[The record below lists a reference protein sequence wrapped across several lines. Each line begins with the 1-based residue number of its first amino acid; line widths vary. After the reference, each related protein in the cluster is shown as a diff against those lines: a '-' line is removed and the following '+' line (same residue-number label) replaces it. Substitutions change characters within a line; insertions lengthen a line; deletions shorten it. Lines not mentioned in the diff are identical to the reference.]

1 MARLGLCQGQGRVAE
16 SGVARFVPSP
26 SRRRR
31 FPTSAMT
38 GGDSP
43 AKTSDCQ
50 ETVMAPRVLISDALS
65 PAAVQIFKDRG
76 VAVDFQPNL
85 GKDKDKL
92 AEIINDFEGL
102 AIRSATK
109 VSAKILERAKN
120 LKVIG
125 RAGIGVDN
133 VDIPAATAKGIIVM
147 NTPFGNS
154 ITTAEHAISLM
165 LALAR
170 QIPEADSSTRAG
182 KWEKN
187 KFMGVE
193 IFSKTFGIIGCGNV
207 GSIVA
212 DRAIGLKMKVIAYDP
227 YLSAERALDLGVEK
241 VELDELWRRADVIT
255 LHTPLTDKTRNII
268 NAETLALAKK
278 GVRLVN
284 CARGELVE
292 EAALCEAL
300 KSGHVAGA
308 ALDVFTEEP
317 ATKSPLFTLPNVV
330 CTPHL
335 GASTLEAQENVALQV
350 AEQMSE
356 YLLRGAISNAVNFP
370 SITAEEAPR
379 LKPFIALAERLGSF
393 AGQLT
398 ETGIN
403 KVQLAYEGAVAQM
416 NTKALTSA
424 AIAGLL
430 RPMLQDVNV
439 VSAPSIAKER
449 GIVIEE
455 TTREAAGDYDNL
467 ITLTV
472 VTEKQ
477 SRAVSGTVFADGRP
491 RIVNIKGI
499 RMDAEFG
506 PSMIYITNL
515 DKPGFIGRFSSTLGE
530 AGINIATFH
539 VGREAPGGN
548 AVALIEIDGG
558 LPADVLAKVRALP

>member
-1 MARLGLCQGQGRVAE
+1 MRK
-16 SGVARFVPSP
+16 P
-26 SRRRR
+26 
-31 FPTSAMT
+31 
-38 GGDSP
+38 
-43 AKTSDCQ
+43 K
-50 ETVMAPRVLISDALS
+50 VLISDALS

-76 VAVDFQPNL
+76 IEVDFQPNL

-92 AEIINDFEGL
+92 AEIIGNYDGL

-109 VSAKILERAKN
+109 ATAKIIEKATR

-133 VDIPAATAKGIIVM
+133 VEIPAATARGIIVM

-154 ITTAEHAISLM
+154 ITTAEHAITLM

-170 QIPEADSSTRAG
+170 QIPQADISTQAG

-187 KFMGVE
+187 RFMGVE
-193 IFSKTFGIIGCGNV
+193 ITSKTLGVIGCGNV

-212 DRAIGLKMKVIAYDP
+212 NRALGLKMKVIAYDP
-227 YLSAERALDLGVEK
+227 FLAPERAAELGVEK
-241 VELDELWRRADVIT
+241 VDLPELLRRADFVT
-255 LHTPLTDKTRNII
+255 LHTPLTDKTKGII
-268 NAETLALAKK
+268 DGKAIMTMKK
-278 GVRLVN
+278 GVRIIN
-284 CARGELVE
+284 CARGGLGDEGVLRV
-292 EAALCEAL
+292 ALDP
-300 KSGHVAGA
+300 GHVAGA
-308 ALDVFTEEP
+308 AFDVFPEEP
-317 ATKSPLFTLPNVV
+317 ATKNPLFGHPNVV

-335 GASTLEAQENVALQV
+335 GAATPEAQENVALQI
-350 AEQMSE
+350 AEQMSD

-379 LKPFIALAERLGSF
+379 LRPLIELAEKLGSF

-398 ETGIN
+398 ETGIH
-403 KVQLAYEGAVAQM
+403 KAQLSYEGGVAGM

-430 RPMLQDVNV
+430 RPMLQEVNV
-439 VSAPSIAKER
+439 VSAPIVAKER

-455 TTREAAGDYDNL
+455 MTRATAGDYGSL

-472 VTEKQ
+472 ATERQ
-477 SRAVSGTVFADGRP
+477 TRSVSGTVFADGRP

-506 PSMIYITNL
+506 RSMIYITNL
-515 DKPGFIGRFSSTLGE
+515 DKPGFIGRFSSTLGD
-530 AGINIATFH
+530 AGIHIATLH
-539 VGREAPGGN
+539 
-548 AVALIEIDGG
+548 LW
-558 LPADVLAKVRALP
+558 